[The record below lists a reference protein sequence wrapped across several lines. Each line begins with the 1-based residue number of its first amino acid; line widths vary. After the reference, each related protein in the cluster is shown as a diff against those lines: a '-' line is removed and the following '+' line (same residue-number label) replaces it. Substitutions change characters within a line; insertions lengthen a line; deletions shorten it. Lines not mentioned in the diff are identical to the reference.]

1 MEAPK
6 ILEKITSGE
15 RLDFSQAASL
25 MKAIMEERISPLHT
39 AAILASLRLRGEA
52 SEEIAGFASAMRE
65 KAVPFTIPTKEA
77 VDNCGTGGDGKS
89 TFNISTAS
97 ALLGWACG
105 VPIVKHGNRSISSK
119 SGSADFLEA
128 LGIKID
134 LPPKEMQRAFLK
146 TQFAFLFAPL
156 YHPAMKAVQ
165 PIRKELGIRTA
176 FNLLGPLTN
185 PAPVNYRVIGVYDQ
199 KLLPLVAG
207 AMEHLKVK
215 RACTIWGEP
224 GVDEASVSGVTY
236 FVLLEE
242 GRVKGEFTLHPEEV
256 GFERLPLEAIKGADP
271 SENARTFLKLLEERK
286 VDTPLS
292 RAIVLNTAFLL
303 YVYGKTAT
311 IPEGIQLA
319 EQTLSS
325 GKALEKLRSLIA
337 FHQNLGRNGQ
347 GGKYGRHS

>member
-6 ILEKITSGE
+6 ILDKITSGE

-65 KAVPFTIPTKEA
+65 KAVPFTIPTKEV

-134 LPPKEMQRAFLK
+134 LPPQEMQRAFLK

-156 YHPAMKAVQ
+156 YHPAMKTVQ
-165 PIRKELGIRTA
+165 PIRKELGIRTV

-185 PAPVNYRVIGVYDQ
+185 PAPVNYRVIGVYDR

-215 RACTIWGEP
+215 RACIIWGEP
-224 GVDEASVSGVTY
+224 GVDEASISGVTH

-242 GRVKGEFTLHPEEV
+242 GRAKGEFTLYPEEV

-271 SENARTFLKLLEERK
+271 FANARTFLKLLEERK

-337 FHQNLGRNGQ
+337 FHQNLGQNGQ